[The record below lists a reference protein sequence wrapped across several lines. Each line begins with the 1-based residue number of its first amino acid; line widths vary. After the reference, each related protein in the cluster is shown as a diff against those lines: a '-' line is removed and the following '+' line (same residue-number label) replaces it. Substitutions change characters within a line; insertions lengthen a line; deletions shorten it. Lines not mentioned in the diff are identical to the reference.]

1 MIKKL
6 FLLATLAAL
15 TLFGFSAAA
24 QNPVYLSS
32 LKPVDS
38 DAFQKADEM
47 PYDSESKTSGVLMLG
62 GVSYKTGFALFSVT
76 VTNTAEDTIIT
87 ER

>member
-38 DAFQKADEM
+38 DSGTIGTAWLTVKADGKIIYE
-47 PYDSESKTSGVLMLG
+47 YE
-62 GVSYKTGFALFSVT
+62 
-76 VTNTAEDTIIT
+76 IT
-87 ER
+87 ENSFTKEISLDIDGAKSDSTRIFVK